1 MYEIMFY
8 AGTVLACL
16 FLIISIILFIKN
28 GVWKLIGDV
37 TGLNARRAIKKL
49 DKKGAEDTSKT
60 EAIHQEVSK
69 VLVHRATTTGSLQ
82 AVTESI
88 EKDKV
93 QRSGRKKARK
103 RHTKEEKTTLLQNTQ
118 EQANSNDIFEVEDEM
133 IILAGDQKDSVAKE
147 NEAEGEYTT
156 LLTPVGSANVTDE
169 NTDEIT
175 TRLYAEDVATD
186 VLSEDDVT
194 DVLYTEED
202 RQTALLTPEGDD
214 SQTTLL
220 TPEGDDSQTTLLTP
234 EGDDSQTTLLTP
246 EGDDGQTTLLTPEGD
261 DSQTTLLTLEGDDS
275 QTTLLTMEGDNA
287 QTTLLTPEAEITPF
301 EPVLQEDE
309 ELMSLLKDAVAKNQG
324 RD

>member
-28 GVWKLIGDV
+28 GVWKLMGDV

-49 DKKGAEDTSKT
+49 DKKGAEGTSKT

-88 EKDKV
+88 EKDKA
-93 QRSGRKKARK
+93 QRSDRKKTRK
-103 RHTKEEKTTLLQNTQ
+103 RRTKEEKTILLQNTQ
-118 EQANSNDIFEVEDEM
+118 EQANSNNIFEIEDEM

-156 LLTPVGSANVTDE
+156 LLTPGGSANVTDE

-234 EGDDSQTTLLTP
+234 EGDDSQTTLLT
-246 EGDDGQTTLLTPEGD
+246 
-261 DSQTTLLTLEGDDS
+261 LEGDDS
-275 QTTLLTMEGDNA
+275 QTTLLTPEGDNA

-309 ELMSLLKDAVAKNQG
+309 ELMSLLKDAIAKNQG

>member
-28 GVWKLIGDV
+28 DVWKLMGDV

-69 VLVHRATTTGSLQ
+69 VLVRRATTTGSLQ

-88 EKDKV
+88 EKDKA
-93 QRSGRKKARK
+93 QRSDRKKTRK
-103 RHTKEEKTTLLQNTQ
+103 RRTKEEKTILLQNTQ
-118 EQANSNDIFEVEDEM
+118 EQANSNNIFEIEDEM

-156 LLTPVGSANVTDE
+156 LLTPGGSANVTDE

-175 TRLYAEDVATD
+175 TRLYAEDVTTD

-246 EGDDGQTTLLTPEGD
+246 EGDD
-261 DSQTTLLTLEGDDS
+261 S
-275 QTTLLTMEGDNA
+275 
-287 QTTLLTPEAEITPF
+287 QTTLLTPEAEITQF

>member
-16 FLIISIILFIKN
+16 FLIVSIILFIKN
-28 GVWKLIGDV
+28 GVWKLMGDV

-49 DKKGAEDTSKT
+49 NKKGAEDTSKT

-82 AVTESI
+82 AVTESV
-88 EKDKV
+88 EKDKT
-93 QRSGRKKARK
+93 RKPDRKKTRK
-103 RHTKEEKTTLLQNTQ
+103 RHAKEEKTTLLQNTQ
-118 EQANSNDIFEVEDEM
+118 EQANINNIFEVEDEM
-133 IILAGDQKDSVAKE
+133 IILAGDQKDSVTKE
-147 NEAEGEYTT
+147 NEDEGEYTT
-156 LLTPVGSANVTDE
+156 LLTPGVSVNVTDE
-169 NTDEIT
+169 NADEIT
-175 TRLYAEDVATD
+175 TRLYAEDVATA

-202 RQTALLTPEGDD
+202 RQAALLTPEGDD

-246 EGDDGQTTLLTPEGD
+246 EGDD
-261 DSQTTLLTLEGDDS
+261 SQTTLLTLEGDDS
-275 QTTLLTMEGDNA
+275 QTTLLTSEGDDN
-287 QTTLLTPEAEITPF
+287 QTTLLIPEAEITPF

>member
-28 GVWKLIGDV
+28 GVWKLMGDV

-49 DKKGAEDTSKT
+49 DKKGAEGTSKT

-88 EKDKV
+88 EKDKA
-93 QRSGRKKARK
+93 QRSDRKKTRK
-103 RHTKEEKTTLLQNTQ
+103 RRTKEEKTILLQNTQ
-118 EQANSNDIFEVEDEM
+118 EQANSNNIFEIEDEM

-156 LLTPVGSANVTDE
+156 LLTPGGSANVTDE

-220 TPEGDDSQTTLLTP
+220 TPEGDDSQTTLLTL

-246 EGDDGQTTLLTPEGD
+246 
-261 DSQTTLLTLEGDDS
+261 
-275 QTTLLTMEGDNA
+275 EGDNA

-309 ELMSLLKDAVAKNQG
+309 ELMSLLKDAIAKNQG

>member
-28 GVWKLIGDV
+28 GVWKLMGDV

-49 DKKGAEDTSKT
+49 DKKGAEGTSKT

-88 EKDKV
+88 EKDKA
-93 QRSGRKKARK
+93 QRSDRKKTRK
-103 RHTKEEKTTLLQNTQ
+103 RRTKEEKTILLQNTQ
-118 EQANSNDIFEVEDEM
+118 EQANSNNIFEVEDEM

-156 LLTPVGSANVTDE
+156 LLTPGASANVTDE

-194 DVLYTEED
+194 DVLCTEED

-220 TPEGDDSQTTLLTP
+220 TPEGDDSQTTLLTL
-234 EGDDSQTTLLTP
+234 EGDDS
-246 EGDDGQTTLLTPEGD
+246 QTTLLTPEGD

-275 QTTLLTMEGDNA
+275 QTTLLTLEGDDS

-309 ELMSLLKDAVAKNQG
+309 ELMSLLKDAIAKNQG

>member
-1 MYEIMFY
+1 M
-8 AGTVLACL
+8 
-16 FLIISIILFIKN
+16 
-28 GVWKLIGDV
+28 
-37 TGLNARRAIKKL
+37 
-49 DKKGAEDTSKT
+49 
-60 EAIHQEVSK
+60 
-69 VLVHRATTTGSLQ
+69 Q

-88 EKDKV
+88 EKDKA
-93 QRSGRKKARK
+93 QRSDRKKTRK
-103 RHTKEEKTTLLQNTQ
+103 RRTKEEKTILLQNTQ
-118 EQANSNDIFEVEDEM
+118 EQANSNNIFEIEDEM

-156 LLTPVGSANVTDE
+156 LLTPGGSANVTDE

-234 EGDDSQTTLLTP
+234 EGDDSQTTLLT
-246 EGDDGQTTLLTPEGD
+246 
-261 DSQTTLLTLEGDDS
+261 LEGDDS
-275 QTTLLTMEGDNA
+275 QTTLLTPEGDNA

-309 ELMSLLKDAVAKNQG
+309 ELMSLLKDAIAKNQG

>member
-28 GVWKLIGDV
+28 GVWKLMGDV

-49 DKKGAEDTSKT
+49 DKKGAEGTSKT

-88 EKDKV
+88 EKDKA
-93 QRSGRKKARK
+93 QRSDRKKTRK
-103 RHTKEEKTTLLQNTQ
+103 RRTKEEKTILLQNTQ
-118 EQANSNDIFEVEDEM
+118 EQANSNNIFEIEDEM

-156 LLTPVGSANVTDE
+156 LLTPGGSANVTDE

-175 TRLYAEDVATD
+175 TQLYAEDVATD

-220 TPEGDDSQTTLLTP
+220 TPEGDDSQTTLLTL

-246 EGDDGQTTLLTPEGD
+246 
-261 DSQTTLLTLEGDDS
+261 
-275 QTTLLTMEGDNA
+275 EGDNA

-309 ELMSLLKDAVAKNQG
+309 ELMSLLKDAIAKNQG

>member
-28 GVWKLIGDV
+28 DVWKLMGDV

-69 VLVHRATTTGSLQ
+69 VLVRRATTTGSLQ

-88 EKDKV
+88 EKDKA
-93 QRSGRKKARK
+93 QRSDRKKTRK
-103 RHTKEEKTTLLQNTQ
+103 RRTKEEKTILLQNTQ
-118 EQANSNDIFEVEDEM
+118 EQANSNNIFEIEDEM

-156 LLTPVGSANVTDE
+156 
-169 NTDEIT
+169 
-175 TRLYAEDVATD
+175 
-186 VLSEDDVT
+186 
-194 DVLYTEED
+194 
-202 RQTALLTPEGDD
+202 LLTPEGDD

-246 EGDDGQTTLLTPEGD
+246 E
-261 DSQTTLLTLEGDDS
+261 
-275 QTTLLTMEGDNA
+275 
-287 QTTLLTPEAEITPF
+287 AEITPF

>member
-88 EKDKV
+88 EKEKSR
-93 QRSGRKKARK
+93 RSERKKTRK
-103 RHTKEEKTTLLQNTQ
+103 RHAKEEKTTLLQNTQ
-118 EQANSNDIFEVEDEM
+118 EQANGNNIFEVEDEM
-133 IILAGDQKDSVAKE
+133 IILAGDQKERITEE
-147 NEAEGEYTT
+147 NEAEYTT
-156 LLTPVGSANVTDE
+156 LLASANSANIMNE

-175 TRLYAEDVATD
+175 TKLYAEDATTD
-186 VLSEDDVT
+186 VLSSDDVT
-194 DVLYTEED
+194 DVLSTEGD
-202 RQTALLTPEGDD
+202 QQTTLLMPEGDDGQTTLLTLEGDDSQTTSWMSEGDD

-246 EGDDGQTTLLTPEGD
+246 EGDDGQTTLLMPEGD
-261 DSQTTLLTLEGDDS
+261 NDQTTLL
-275 QTTLLTMEGDNA
+275 A
-287 QTTLLTPEAEITPF
+287 PEAEITPF

-309 ELMSLLKDAVAKNQG
+309 ELMSLLKDAVVKNQG

>member
-28 GVWKLIGDV
+28 DVWKLMGDV

-49 DKKGAEDTSKT
+49 DKKGVEDTSKT

-69 VLVHRATTTGSLQ
+69 VLVRRATTTGSLQ

-88 EKDKV
+88 EKDKA
-93 QRSGRKKARK
+93 QRSDRKKTRK
-103 RHTKEEKTTLLQNTQ
+103 RRTKEEKTILLQNTQ
-118 EQANSNDIFEVEDEM
+118 EQANSNNIFEIEDEM

-156 LLTPVGSANVTDE
+156 LLTPGGSANVTDE

-175 TRLYAEDVATD
+175 TRLYAEDVTTD

-246 EGDDGQTTLLTPEGD
+246 EGDD
-261 DSQTTLLTLEGDDS
+261 S
-275 QTTLLTMEGDNA
+275 

>member
-28 GVWKLIGDV
+28 DVWKLMGDV

-69 VLVHRATTTGSLQ
+69 VLVRRATTTGSLQ

-88 EKDKV
+88 EKDKA
-93 QRSGRKKARK
+93 QRSDRKKTRK
-103 RHTKEEKTTLLQNTQ
+103 RRTKEEKTILLQNTQ
-118 EQANSNDIFEVEDEM
+118 EQANSNNIFEIEDEM

-156 LLTPVGSANVTDE
+156 LLTPGGSANVTDE

-175 TRLYAEDVATD
+175 TRLYAEDVTTD

-234 EGDDSQTTLLTP
+234 E
-246 EGDDGQTTLLTPEGD
+246 
-261 DSQTTLLTLEGDDS
+261 
-275 QTTLLTMEGDNA
+275 
-287 QTTLLTPEAEITPF
+287 AEITPF

>member
-28 GVWKLIGDV
+28 GVWKLMGDV

-49 DKKGAEDTSKT
+49 DKKGAEGTSKT

-88 EKDKV
+88 EKDKA
-93 QRSGRKKARK
+93 QRSDRKKTRK
-103 RHTKEEKTTLLQNTQ
+103 RRTKEEKTILLQNTQ
-118 EQANSNDIFEVEDEM
+118 EQANSNNIFEIEDEM

-156 LLTPVGSANVTDE
+156 LLTPGGSANVTDE

-220 TPEGDDSQTTLLTP
+220 TPEGDDSQTTLLT
-234 EGDDSQTTLLTP
+234 
-246 EGDDGQTTLLTPEGD
+246 
-261 DSQTTLLTLEGDDS
+261 LEGDDS
-275 QTTLLTMEGDNA
+275 

>member
-28 GVWKLIGDV
+28 GVWKLMGDV

-49 DKKGAEDTSKT
+49 NKKGAEDTSKT

-69 VLVHRATTTGSLQ
+69 VLVHRTTTTGSLQ

-88 EKDKV
+88 EKDKA
-93 QRSGRKKARK
+93 QRSDRKKTRK
-103 RHTKEEKTTLLQNTQ
+103 RRTKEEKTILLQNTQ
-118 EQANSNDIFEVEDEM
+118 EQANSNNIFEVEDEM

-156 LLTPVGSANVTDE
+156 LLTPGASVNVTDE

-220 TPEGDDSQTTLLTP
+220 TLEEDDS
-234 EGDDSQTTLLTP
+234 
-246 EGDDGQTTLLTPEGD
+246 
-261 DSQTTLLTLEGDDS
+261 
-275 QTTLLTMEGDNA
+275 